1 MIKFFSQGLLDF
13 PTLNKKTKILKFINI
28 HHDCPPIFM
37 FFGTLFYEN
46 KDLILKYDFIIRET
60 GTEQERI
67 QTSLH
72 SL

>member
-1 MIKFFSQGLLDF
+1 MIKFFPQGLLDF
-13 PTLNKKTKILKFINI
+13 PILNKKTKFINI
-28 HHDCPPIFM
+28 HHDCLSIFM

-60 GTEQERI
+60 GTGQGRI